1 MARIVDDITYPHR
14 MVESVP
20 PVVGASAS
28 PAPKE
33 LAARYGLAQ
42 SGARPTLLAYVG
54 QLWGRRHFIV
64 EYARARNQA
73 QYTDTALGQVW
84 QILTPVLNAAVFY
97 LIFGLLL
104 KTSRGVENYIS
115 FLVVGVFIFTYTQR
129 AVLSGSRSIA
139 GNLGLVR
146 ALHFPRATLPLASTV
161 MELQQL
167 LVSVVVLCV
176 IVLATG
182 EPLTLSWLLLIPA
195 LFFQTLFNCGLALI
209 FARMT
214 SRVRDMEQLLPFA
227 LRTWMYASGVFFV
240 IDTFARTAPVAAQVV
255 LKANPAAVYIELVR
269 GSLMASHPAA
279 PYVWPLA
286 VVWAVVTFAVGFVY
300 FWRAEERY
308 GRG

>member
-1 MARIVDDITYPHR
+1 MTEPEPAAVG
-14 MVESVP
+14 VSEP
-20 PVVGASAS
+20 PT
-28 PAPKE
+28 PKD

-42 SGARPTLLAYVG
+42 SGARPTLLTYIRL
-54 QLWGRRHFIV
+54 LWGRRHFIV

-129 AVLSGSRSIA
+129 AVLSGSKSIA

-167 LVSVVVLCV
+167 LVSVVVLSV

-195 LFFQTLFNCGLALI
+195 LFLQTLFNSGMALI
-209 FARMT
+209 FARIT

-240 IDTFARTAPVAAQVV
+240 IQEFDRNAPLAAKVV
-255 LKANPAAVYIELVR
+255 LEGNPAAVYIEIVR
-269 GSLMASHPAA
+269 GALMASHPAA
-279 PYVWPLA
+279 PHAWPLA
-286 VVWAVVTFAVGFVY
+286 VFWAFVTFVAGFVY

>member
-1 MARIVDDITYPHR
+1 MT
-14 MVESVP
+14 ESGP
-20 PVVGASAS
+20 SAERGGASS
-28 PAPKE
+28 TPRD
-33 LAARYGLAQ
+33 LATRYGLAQ
-42 SGARPTLLAYVG
+42 SGARPTLPNYVRK
-54 QLWGRRHFIV
+54 LWGRRHFIV

-84 QILTPVLNAAVFY
+84 QILTPLLNAAVFY
-97 LIFGLLL
+97 LIFGLLIN
-104 KTSRGVENYIS
+104 TSRGVDNYIS

-195 LFFQTLFNCGLALI
+195 LLLQTLFNSGLALI
-209 FARMT
+209 FARVT

-240 IDTFARTAPVAAQVV
+240 IHDFAKTVPLAAKVV
-255 LKANPAAVYIELVR
+255 LEGNPAAVYIELVR
-269 GSLMASHPAA
+269 GSLMASHPAG
-279 PYVWPLA
+279 PYLWPLA
-286 VVWAVVTFAVGFVY
+286 VFWGVVTFVVGFIY